1 MEVAKH
7 DSALCLDSS
16 AERKPSKRSRMC
28 FVLYLMWSL
37 IGSSLSRIVLRLH
50 SVVIP
55 EPPSVSSWCWVLS
68 LCPVAMILDAAL

>member
-1 MEVAKH
+1 MLYAWIVQQ
-7 DSALCLDSS
+7 
-16 AERKPSKRSRMC
+16 RGSRPKKSHMC

-37 IGSSLSRIVLRLH
+37 TGSSLSRIVLRLH